1 MYPGTTTV
9 KIRVLEKRCIKV
21 NSIPE
26 IEYAK
31 ASSKLNPA
39 LIGYDK
45 VVIPSYQRAQKK
57 PNIPEIGTR
66 AFLFRLNKMILPK
79 PPAVPIILIAII

>member
-9 KIRVLEKRCIKV
+9 KIRVFEKRCIKV

-26 IEYAK
+26 IEYAR

-39 LIGYDK
+39 LIG
-45 VVIPSYQRAQKK
+45 
-57 PNIPEIGTR
+57 
-66 AFLFRLNKMILPK
+66 
-79 PPAVPIILIAII
+79 